1 MYFKRVHGI
10 YIAFITF
17 GVINFILA
25 FNDFI
30 LLKETNGNILKKF
43 KMVDLNHIYFF
54 GGYKWITFN
63 EFIENFTLTNI
74 NTLNIYWGVLV

>member
-1 MYFKRVHGI
+1 
-10 YIAFITF
+10 
-17 GVINFILA
+17 
-25 FNDFI
+25 
-30 LLKETNGNILKKF
+30 LKETNGNILKKF